1 MESLLRLYLY
11 IVYCFILIC
20 TSFLQLG
27 RLDKA
32 GCHEILDRFFALGG
46 NFIDTANMYT
56 KGVSETIIGEWLVK
70 YVHKN
75 IKTVS
80 DCTYM
85 YTIIKTSLCYS
96 KYNLMN
102 TIIIDN

>member
-1 MESLLRLYLY
+1 M
-11 IVYCFILIC
+11 IC

-56 KGVSETIIGEWLVK
+56 KGVSESIIGEWLVK
-70 YVHKN
+70 YVK
-75 IKTVS
+75 I
-80 DCTYM
+80 
-85 YTIIKTSLCYS
+85 S
-96 KYNLMN
+96 KQFQ
-102 TIIIDN
+102 TAHTCIP